1 MSVSARHVIARWP
14 LNMMN
19 PSFLIRLL
27 CMVWLGAGLPLF
39 ADEPLPDVS
48 QISLEDA
55 RRELADMDTIQRRD
69 FCEAAFKAERID
81 LLDLCMVT
89 PSGAGYIHYYMSKM
103 PDSPFRRELIL
114 WWLRTPLRRWPDNPL
129 DIRVDME
136 RRGAVDSITEYVG
149 AYLPDTPITWEVIG
163 SPERRLQLADAFEA
177 AVARVHAENPGAA
190 RDRTKPRPTAGA
202 PLSVPS
208 ATRRAAAHEANPAS
222 AGAYASLWLAGA
234 LLLAAAAVWYYKY
247 RTGRRSSQQP

>member
-1 MSVSARHVIARWP
+1 
-14 LNMMN
+14 MMN

-39 ADEPLPDVS
+39 ADEALPDVS
-48 QISLEDA
+48 QISVEDA
-55 RRELADMDTIQRRD
+55 RNELTAWDQIQLQK
-69 FCEAAFKAERID
+69 FCEAAMKSERKD
-81 LLDLCMVT
+81 LIELCMAT
-89 PSGAGYIHYYMSKM
+89 PNAAGHISRAMLKM
-103 PDSPFRRELIL
+103 PDSAFRRELIL
-114 WWLRTPLRRWPDNPL
+114 LLLRAPLRRWPVNPL

-177 AVARVHAENPGAA
+177 AVARVHAENPTAA
-190 RDRTKPRPTAGA
+190 RDRTQPRPTAGA

-208 ATRRAAAHEANPAS
+208 ATRRAAAQETSPAS

-247 RTGRRSSQQP
+247 RTGRRSSRQP